1 MKSYHGLWWLLIK
14 NEKLCQTI
22 SLQVKGVTSD
32 FHDYYIKC
40 PSDSIVFACFSN
52 VHLNCT
58 VSQNN
63 YSVFAFIL
71 KKDVIIV
78 TYET

>member
-1 MKSYHGLWWLLIK
+1 MIIDKK
-14 NEKLCQTI
+14 NTKYYGKTI
-22 SLQVKGVTSD
+22 SLQVKGVRSD
-32 FHDYYIKC
+32 FHDYNEC

-58 VSQNN
+58 VPQNN

-71 KKDVIIV
+71 KKDVII
-78 TYET
+78 YI